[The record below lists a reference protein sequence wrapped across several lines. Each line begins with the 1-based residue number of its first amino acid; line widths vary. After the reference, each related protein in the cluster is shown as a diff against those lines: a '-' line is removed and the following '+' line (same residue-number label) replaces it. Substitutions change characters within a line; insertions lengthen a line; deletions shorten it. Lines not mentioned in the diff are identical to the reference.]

1 MFRDKVYP
9 AYVRAM
15 RPKLRRKRQGTDR
28 SQALVPLIVF
38 CAVLGLN
45 TDKSLAYQLF
55 ALLLCTI
62 LISRFFLR
70 FSKPNVSVHRKLPNY
85 ATAGQPFE
93 YQIVVDNTGN
103 RTEADLRLVDI
114 PLVQPPTRQQ
124 FRTESEP
131 EEASRNAYD
140 QFIGFH
146 RFMYLQRRNTG
157 ITITA
162 AHVPDVARKSHVAV
176 RMQATASRRGLI
188 QLSSTHVLHPDP
200 LNLYEGITRF
210 ENPETIVILPKRY
223 RLNADV
229 FLSGGRHF
237 QPGGISAS
245 WSIGESD
252 EFVSLRDYRDGDSM
266 RKIHWPSS
274 AKQNKPVVREFQDE
288 YFVRQALVLDNTCV
302 ISEQLEEA
310 ISVAASFLLAL
321 NNSDS
326 MLDLI
331 YLSDQAEILT
341 SGRGTSAINEQLE
354 ALATLKRSDES
365 VNKLLSASLKHIKKL
380 SGCILILSGWSA
392 AQQAF
397 AETLDRSGVPL
408 RVFVITDNQ
417 SLKDIPAHYVPL
429 PVNAIQE
436 ALSALSFP

>member
-1 MFRDKVYP
+1 
-9 AYVRAM
+9 
-15 RPKLRRKRQGTDR
+15 
-28 SQALVPLIVF
+28 
-38 CAVLGLN
+38 
-45 TDKSLAYQLF
+45 
-55 ALLLCTI
+55 
-62 LISRFFLR
+62 
-70 FSKPNVSVHRKLPNY
+70 
-85 ATAGQPFE
+85 
-93 YQIVVDNTGN
+93 
-103 RTEADLRLVDI
+103 
-114 PLVQPPTRQQ
+114 
-124 FRTESEP
+124 
-131 EEASRNAYD
+131 
-140 QFIGFH
+140 
-146 RFMYLQRRNTG
+146 
-157 ITITA
+157 
-162 AHVPDVARKSHVAV
+162 
-176 RMQATASRRGLI
+176 
-188 QLSSTHVLHPDP
+188 
-200 LNLYEGITRF
+200 
-210 ENPETIVILPKRY
+210 
-223 RLNADV
+223 
-229 FLSGGRHF
+229 
-237 QPGGISAS
+237 
-245 WSIGESD
+245 
-252 EFVSLRDYRDGDSM
+252 M

>member
-1 MFRDKVYP
+1 MFRDRVYP

-15 RPKLRRKRQGTDR
+15 RPRLRRKRQGTDR
-28 SQALVPLIVF
+28 SQALGPLIVF

-55 ALLLCTI
+55 AFLICAI
-62 LISRFFLR
+62 LISRFSLR
-70 FSKPNVSVHRKLPNY
+70 LNKPKISIHRKLPDY
-85 ATAGQPFE
+85 ATADQPFE
-93 YQIVVDNTGN
+93 YQIVVDNVGT
-103 RTEADLRLVDI
+103 RTESDLKVVDI
-114 PLVQPPTRQQ
+114 PLTQPPSRQQ
-124 FRTESEP
+124 FQTESEP
-131 EEASRNAYD
+131 GETSRNAYD

-157 ITITA
+157 INITRA
-162 AHVPDVARKSHVAV
+162 EVPDVARKSHVTV
-176 RMQATASRRGLI
+176 RMQATPTRRGLI
-188 QLSSTHVLHPDP
+188 QLSATHVLHPDP

-210 ENPETIVILPKRY
+210 ENPETMVVLPKRY
-223 RLNADV
+223 RLNAKV
-229 FLSGGRHF
+229 FLPGGRHF

-288 YFVRQALVLDNTCV
+288 YFVRQALILDNTSV
-302 ISEQLEEA
+302 NSVRLEEA

-331 YLSDQAEILT
+331 YLSNQAEILT

-354 ALATLKRSDES
+354 ALATLKKSDQG
-365 VNKLLSASLKHIKKL
+365 VNKLIDASLEHIKKL
-380 SGCILILSGWSA
+380 SGCILVLSGWSSE
-392 AQQAF
+392 QQDF
-397 AETLDRSGVPL
+397 AETLSHSNVPL
-408 RVFVITDNQ
+408 KVFVITDDEPPKN
-417 SLKDIPAHYVPL
+417 IPAQYVRL
-429 PVNAIQE
+429 PINAIQE
-436 ALSALSFP
+436 ALSAL

>member
-1 MFRDKVYP
+1 MFRDRVYP

-15 RPKLRRKRQGTDR
+15 RPRLRRKRQGTDR
-28 SQALVPLIVF
+28 SQALGPLIVF

-45 TDKSLAYQLF
+45 TDKSLVYQLF
-55 ALLLCTI
+55 AFLLCAI
-62 LISRFFLR
+62 LISRFSLR
-70 FSKPNVSVHRKLPNY
+70 LSKPNVSVHRKLPNY
-85 ATAGQPFE
+85 ATADQPFE
-93 YQIVVDNTGN
+93 YQIIVDNTGN

-124 FRTESEP
+124 FRTEAEP
-131 EEASRNAYD
+131 GETSRNAYD

-146 RFMYLQRRNTG
+146 RFIYLQRRNTG
-157 ITITA
+157 ITIEPA
-162 AHVPDVARKSHVAV
+162 QVPDIARKSHVTV
-176 RMQATASRRGLI
+176 RMQATPSRRGLI
-188 QLSSTHVLHPDP
+188 QLSRTHILHPDP

-210 ENPETIVILPKRY
+210 ENPETMLILPKRY
-223 RLNADV
+223 SINAKV
-229 FLSGGRHF
+229 FLPGGRHF

-310 ISVAASFLLAL
+310 ISIAATFLLAL

-331 YLSDQAEILT
+331 YLADQAEILT

-354 ALATLKRSDES
+354 TLATLKRSDES
-365 VNKLLSASLKHIKKL
+365 ASKLLNASLVHIKKL
-380 SGCILILSGWSA
+380 SGCILILSGWSR
-392 AQQAF
+392 AQKDLADS
-397 AETLDRSGVPL
+397 LSRSGVPL
-408 RVFVITDNQ
+408 KVFIITDEQ
-417 SLKDIPAHYVPL
+417 TPDDIPAQYVPL
-429 PVNAIQE
+429 PINRIQE
-436 ALSALSFP
+436 VLSAL